1 MNISVIDVQITV
13 MIVNRLMD
21 VLYAVPAQLRPPP
34 TPPWSELGRVGPG
47 PDSVQGPGPTPLGPE
62 PTHFVKFVY

>member
-1 MNISVIDVQITV
+1 
-13 MIVNRLMD
+13 L
-21 VLYAVPAQLRPPP
+21 AVDYLHTRGIMCSGPAP
-34 TPPWSELGRVGPG
+34 TPTDPPWSELGRVGPG